1 MSQEKPERPQDQQQE
16 PIKYGDVFN
25 VTGELASKHVA
36 PQDAA
41 VMESA
46 ERTVFGQPGATAAV
60 MHAAAVLLNER
71 AGSVRPDDSTD
82 LSRDQGVTVTHTDVA
97 VSRIYTESIAGQVHS
112 YVDLTC
118 YQFITV
124 F

>member
-25 VTGELASKHVA
+25 VTGELASKPVA

-60 MHAAAVLLNER
+60 MHAAAVLNER
-71 AGSVRPDDSTD
+71 AGFVRPDDSTD

-97 VSRIYTESIAGQVHS
+97 GSRIYTESIAGQVHS